1 MKEKLLPVS
10 LTGMFLLALFYTAY
24 FARAVLLPIIL
35 ALFFTFLLRPI
46 VRVLKKIKVPEAASS
61 ALVLI
66 SFLVIIGFG
75 MARLSDPVQEW
86 LEKAPQTFQQVVQKA
101 KEFMKPI
108 KKAMK
113 TAGELNET
121 AGAGEKK
128 QTEAVPPAPIPNLTL
143 TFLSEAK
150 DF

>member
-1 MKEKLLPVS
+1 MKQKLLSLS

-46 VRVLKKIKVPEAASS
+46 VRMLKTIKVPEAASS

-66 SFLVIIGFG
+66 SFLAIVGFG
-75 MARLSDPVQEW
+75 MARLSDPIQEW
-86 LEKAPQTFQQVVQKA
+86 IEEAPQTYQQILQKSKA
-101 KEFMKPI
+101 FMKPI

-113 TAGELNET
+113 TADEIKET
-121 AGAGEKK
+121 AGAGREEK
-128 QTEAVPPAPIPNLTL
+128 N
-143 TFLSEAK
+143 
-150 DF
+150 